1 MTTKRQYESN
11 MKKENNERIL
21 TTIEAAAFLKIPA
34 GSLRNMIWRGDIKPL
49 KCGRLNRFT
58 QKCLLEFLNQKR

>member
-1 MTTKRQYESN
+1 MAYTRRENGKMT
-11 MKKENNERIL
+11 KEDNVVIY
-21 TTIEAAAFLKIPA
+21 TTIEAAKFLKIPA
-34 GSLRNMIWRGDIKPL
+34 GSLRNMIWRGEIKPL